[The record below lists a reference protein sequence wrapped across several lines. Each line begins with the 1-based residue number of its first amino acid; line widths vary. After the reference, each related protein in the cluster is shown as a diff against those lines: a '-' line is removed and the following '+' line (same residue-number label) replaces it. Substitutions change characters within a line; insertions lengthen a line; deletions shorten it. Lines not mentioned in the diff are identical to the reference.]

1 MFLRFSEEKN
11 HWAFSWRNTF
21 NPVLIPGMKLAAELN
36 KVSLVSLD
44 LNLTESWESGLG
56 NLTSLINPNCQG
68 VCSYGLADCQNW
80 APEVYTKVI
89 LLTFDCVKGWFLFL
103 PKDFYRKD
111 IWHSARLCLGTSQA
125 DPWKWKWWSCAE
137 KSLLQTMGHHAK
149 NSMKYLKQPTSMISH
164 WFPVEK
170 VHNGPKLC
178 KCKLFSFCCQNFSD
192 VFRVCHMKA
201 DVRPILKMWCFF
213 CYLLNQSFC
222 CSKSGQIAKNIARR
236 RQKINTRLILIFC
249 RHIESAWAQ

>member
-36 KVSLVSLD
+36 KVSLVSWD

-56 NLTSLINPNCQG
+56 NLYLTSLINPNCQG

-111 IWHSARLCLGTSQA
+111 IWHSARLCLATSQA

-137 KSLLQTMGHHAK
+137 KKSITNDGTSCKKFNEISQTA
-149 NSMKYLKQPTSMISH
+149 NFNDFPLISC
-164 WFPVEK
+164 V
-170 VHNGPKLC
+170 NGP
-178 KCKLFSFCCQNFSD
+178 
-192 VFRVCHMKA
+192 
-201 DVRPILKMWCFF
+201 
-213 CYLLNQSFC
+213 
-222 CSKSGQIAKNIARR
+222 
-236 RQKINTRLILIFC
+236 
-249 RHIESAWAQ
+249 